1 MVSKKKALEIID
13 IMETLFPDAHC
24 ELNFKNE
31 FELVLAVL
39 LSAQTTDKSVN
50 KLTSTLFEKYK
61 SPEDYIN
68 VPLSE
73 LEQDVRT
80 IGLYRNKAKNIQA
93 LAKLLIEEYNGIV
106 PSTFEELVQL
116 PGVGRKTANVVL
128 SVGFD
133 VPRIAVDTHVE
144 RISKRL
150 DFAKKDDTV
159 LEVEQRLM
167 KLIPQERWSK
177 AHHLMIFFGR
187 YHCTAKNP
195 KCETCPLFDSCKEGK
210 KLIKID
216 KKKRND

>member
-13 IMETLFPDAHC
+13 VMETLFPDAHC

-50 KLTSTLFEKYK
+50 KLTQTLFEKYK
-61 SPEDYIN
+61 CPEDYIK

-73 LEQDVRT
+73 LEQDVKT

-93 LAKLLIEEYNGIV
+93 LSQILLDKYDGVV
-106 PSTFEELVQL
+106 PSTFEELVKL

-128 SVGFD
+128 SVGFG

-159 LEVEQRLM
+159 NDVER
-167 KLIPQERWSK
+167 KVCRSIPRDRWNK
-177 AHHLMIFFGR
+177 AHHQFIFFGR
-187 YHCTAKNP
+187 YFCKAQNP
-195 KCETCPLFDSCKEGK
+195 NCKECHLYDMCK
-210 KLIKID
+210 DKIKEVR
-216 KKKRND
+216 K

>member
-13 IMETLFPDAHC
+13 VMETLFPDAHC

-50 KLTSTLFEKYK
+50 KLTQTLFEKYK
-61 SPEDYIN
+61 CPEDYIK

-73 LEQDVRT
+73 LEQDVKT

-93 LAKLLIEEYNGIV
+93 LSQILLDKYDGVV
-106 PSTFEELVQL
+106 PSTFEELVKL

-128 SVGFD
+128 SVGFG

-150 DFAKKDDTV
+150 DFAKK
-159 LEVEQRLM
+159 
-167 KLIPQERWSK
+167 
-177 AHHLMIFFGR
+177 MIR
-187 YHCTAKNP
+187 SLK
-195 KCETCPLFDSCKEGK
+195 
-210 KLIKID
+210 
-216 KKKRND
+216 

>member
-1 MVSKKKALEIID
+1 MVSKKKAFEIID
-13 IMETLFPDAHC
+13 VMETLFPDAHC

-50 KLTSTLFEKYK
+50 KLTQTLFEKYK
-61 SPEDYIN
+61 CPEDYIK

-73 LEQDVRT
+73 LEQDVKT

-93 LAKLLIEEYNGIV
+93 LSQILLDKYDGVV
-106 PSTFEELVQL
+106 PSTFEELVKL

-128 SVGFD
+128 SVGFG

-159 LEVEQRLM
+159 LEVENRLM
-167 KLIPQERWSK
+167 KLIPENRWSK

-195 KCETCPLFDSCKEGK
+195 KCETCPLFDACKEGK
-210 KLIKID
+210 KLIK
-216 KKKRND
+216 K